1 MQVEQS
7 ELPDT
12 SYEETPLLG
21 SFIDEDDKPAIL
33 ESKKINNQ
41 KRFATV
47 DFGEMDPISFS
58 KKGNRNEIV
67 QLSPKGWWDQ
77 NFQEWWKNTSKKF
90 RAKKKSKGLGP
101 STEEIIAK
109 ERKALQYEQIRQKP
123 AEKKLK
129 HSKKDSKELD
139 AMNRKNDSIQ
149 QEIEAFEQEHCSIL
163 GIEEELQNT
172 SLKHK
177 T

>member
-67 QLSPKGWWDQ
+67 QLSPKGW
-77 NFQEWWKNTSKKF
+77 
-90 RAKKKSKGLGP
+90 
-101 STEEIIAK
+101 
-109 ERKALQYEQIRQKP
+109 
-123 AEKKLK
+123 
-129 HSKKDSKELD
+129 
-139 AMNRKNDSIQ
+139 
-149 QEIEAFEQEHCSIL
+149 
-163 GIEEELQNT
+163 
-172 SLKHK
+172 
-177 T
+177 